1 MTRTFLS
8 QQPPSSEAEMGG
20 KRSHVTPK
28 RDRSNFLSKVS
39 AFVIVH
45 DFRCTICWG
54 RHPSGLPSQSI
65 QTIFSPW
72 GIRWGDKKMCRLE
85 VSITAKRPVRAG
97 KLRTYG
103 SFIRMNILAMKKL
116 RRTLTKPMNSSRKR
130 LSLGIFGALERSRMM
145 KPRPPI
151 VNRKL
156 EASPSIMYCPFTLD
170 KHRIRLEAAKN
181 WLLVRIILNDVS
193 YLYARKAT
201 GRWCPCSSVIE
212 PTLGGSTITS

>member
-8 QQPPSSEAEMGG
+8 QQPPSSAAEMGG

-28 RDRSNFLSKVS
+28 RDRSNFLRKVS

-45 DFRCTICWG
+45 DFKGTVCRGC
-54 RHPSGLPSQSI
+54 HSSGLPSQSI

-72 GIRWGDKKMCRLE
+72 GIRWGDKEMCRLE

-130 LSLGIFGALERSRMM
+130 LSLGMFGALERSRMM

-170 KHRIRLEAAKN
+170 KHRTWLEAAKK